1 MTTREALREMIDDIP
16 DSLLG
21 IAGDSLDR
29 LRNWRRDPLLRSLAE
44 APIDDEPTMAE
55 DIAAIEAGRK
65 SMREGRGLTDE
76 ELDALLARHPHP

>member
-1 MTTREALREMIDDIP
+1 
-16 DSLLG
+16 
-21 IAGDSLDR
+21 
-29 LRNWRRDPLLRSLAE
+29 
-44 APIDDEPTMAE
+44 MAE